1 MFTLQKDNKM
11 EVPSQGP
18 QICIRT
24 KHVRMTEG
32 CNTAV
37 FLWDQNKRTITQGS
51 FHDHNDV
58 KYTLQKLQ
66 VVKHIHLSV

>member
-37 FLWDQNKRTITQGS
+37 FLWDQNKRTITQGFFS
-51 FHDHNDV
+51 
-58 KYTLQKLQ
+58 
-66 VVKHIHLSV
+66 